1 MGRAMNDVYLM
12 FTKAFE
18 TFSYNIFKY
27 KLSKCTVRKIE
38 KWMGAWAQRIVSSS
52 TKYSW
57 RQVTSAL
64 TPRG

>member
-1 MGRAMNDVYLM
+1 MGRARDDVYLN

-18 TFSYNIFKY
+18 TVSYNILKY
-27 KLSKCTVRKIE
+27 KLSKCTVRKTE
-38 KWMGAWAQRIVSSS
+38 KWMGGWAQRMVISS

-57 RQVTSAL
+57 RQVSSSL